1 VDGAGRRGRHRSL
14 DDEQVRFIR
23 SAYAEALASGR
34 EANAK
39 HPQAKA
45 SKLVRRFT
53 RDGDDAGLRADLVQ

>member
-1 VDGAGRRGRHRSL
+1 M

-45 SKLVRRFT
+45 AKLVRRFT
-53 RDGDDAGLRADLVQ
+53 CDADDILRFTAIPRSGSPTARVNAT